1 MTEERTAHA
10 IQDLAASHVLG
21 LLEPPEAAHFEAHLQ
36 YGCPT
41 CRAEVAALRDVS
53 GALALSGVL
62 TRPPHLLR
70 ERVLARVRADAASR
84 SSVLIVPASDAAW
97 ETAGPGVMVK
107 YLFCDPERSRRTML
121 MRVSG
126 GIRRTGHRH
135 GHAEEVFVLEGELAL
150 GAVLLRA
157 GDYSGAPPGTLH
169 PETFTDAGCLCLC
182 FAGEINEP
190 LQLAETHVPRPGQVI
205 VRAGEG
211 TWRAAGAGVMTKQ
224 LFSDSLAG
232 TNTALVRLQSG
243 TSLPRRAPAAADEIF
258 VLGGSGYFAGRRV
271 SAGDYYRA
279 APGLLREVRSGDN
292 GCELLMVS
300 SDVGHHPTLAAP
312 RR

>member
-10 IQDLAASHVLG
+10 LQDLAASHVLG
-21 LLEPPEAAHFEAHLQ
+21 LLDPPEAAAFEAHLQ
-36 YGCPT
+36 YGCAACQT
-41 CRAEVAALRDVS
+41 EVAALREVS

-84 SSVLIVPASDAAW
+84 SSVLVVRAPEGVW

-107 YLFCDPERSRRTML
+107 YLFCDPVRSRRTML

-126 GIRRTGHRH
+126 GIRRAGHRH
-135 GHAEEVFVLEGELAL
+135 GHAEEVFVLEGEFAL

-157 GDYSGAPPGTLH
+157 GDYSGAPRGTLH

-182 FAGEINEP
+182 FVGEINEP
-190 LQLAETHVPRPGQVI
+190 LQVAETHVPRPGQVI
-205 VRAGEG
+205 VRAGER
-211 TWRAAGAGVMTKQ
+211 TWRAAGAGVMTKH

-232 TNTALVRLQSG
+232 TRTALVRLQPG
-243 TSLPRRAPAAADEIF
+243 AGLPRLAPAAANEIF
-258 VLGGSGYFAGRRV
+258 VLRGSGYFAGQGV

-279 APGLLREVRSGDN
+279 APGLLSEVRSADN

-300 SDVGHHPTLAAP
+300 SDVGHHSTHPA
-312 RR
+312 RRR